1 MVLCQLD
8 LAKQDL
14 VHERKRRE
22 QLGHRRGQ
30 ILEVVKERVGVDSM
44 LGVFE
49 NEEEVAGNLQ
59 FIEEEGVEE
68 IMQGG
73 T

>member
-1 MVLCQLD
+1 M
-8 LAKQDL
+8 
-14 VHERKRRE
+14 
-22 QLGHRRGQ
+22 GHGRGQ
-30 ILEVVKERVGVDSM
+30 ILEVVKDRVGVDSM

-59 FIEEEGVEE
+59 FIEEEGIED